1 MRRGRMLALALAL
14 VVGLVM
20 FRAWAVEPYQA
31 THPPAYAGTYAIHFC
46 HGACTGANATFRT
59 GTLVLFYRPL
69 RDAQGRMRS
78 KWLERGFVNGCLSLD
93 RVLGNSTGAAW
104 FPVDINQI
112 FLVWSL
118 DPDGRTIHFELERS
132 PDGGYDVELS
142 LTPVGLGGTSGIWG
156 GAVGASDPASVA
168 PPRDGVTASRISE
181 PDLTRCPNVS
191 VDKDVMDGV
200 LKP

>member
-1 MRRGRMLALALAL
+1 MRSRWMPVLAL
-14 VVGLVM
+14 VM
-20 FRAWAVEPYQA
+20 SRAWAVEPYQA

-69 RDAQGRMRS
+69 RDAQGRMRR

-93 RVLGNSTGAAW
+93 RVRGVSAGAGL
-104 FPVDINQI
+104 FPVDLHRI
-112 FLVWSL
+112 FVVWSL
-118 DPDGRTIHFELERS
+118 EPDGRTILFELERS
-132 PDGGYDVELS
+132 PDGGYDVELN
-142 LTPVGLGGTSGIWG
+142 LTPKGLGGTSGIWG

-168 PPRDGVTASRISE
+168 PPREGVVASLVSE
-181 PDLTRCPNVS
+181 PDSARCPTLG
-191 VDKDVMDGV
+191 VDKDAMDAV